1 MMPRKQPHVAIVVTN
16 YNGLSINYKSKSIIW
31 HTLNSLRKTRYENM
45 SVIFSDD
52 SSTDKSTRYV
62 KQNFPKVKILI
73 NKPNG
78 GYTKNANKGIRYALE
93 KLHPDYIMT
102 MNNDVIILDKDWL
115 VKLVAAAESY
125 PECGVI
131 GPKLLYPN
139 GRLQQ
144 AGITKIGPMIRN
156 RGWNEEDASMY
167 SKTEKVAA
175 VGGVALLTKTSVF
188 KKTGI
193 LDENFFMGSDDV
205 EFCLRAS
212 KASFGILYV
221 GSAEVIHLE
230 GFTSKKVSSTKGKDF
245 WFPIFITNNIYFAFK
260 HLAKIQIAEAI
271 VLAILSS
278 IVGIGNRNVSLLSI
292 QFKDRI
298 PWRISVSLHAIRNG
312 YLLYKGKISR
322 QEAYGL

>member
-1 MMPRKQPHVAIVVTN
+1 MVLNKPPHVAIIVTN
-16 YNGLSINYKSKSIIW
+16 YNGLSIKYKSKSIIW
-31 HTLNSLRKTRYENM
+31 YTLNSLRKTRYKNM
-45 SVIFSDD
+45 SVIFADD
-52 SSTDKSTRYV
+52 SSTDESIKYV
-62 KQNFPKVKILI
+62 KQKFPEVKILI

-78 GYTKNANKGIRYALE
+78 GYTKNANNGIRYAIE
-93 KLHPDYIMT
+93 KLHPDYVMT
-102 MNNDVIILDKDWL
+102 MNNDIIILDKDWL
-115 VKLVAAAESY
+115 VKLVTAAESY

-156 RGWNEEDASMY
+156 RGWNEKDASMY
-167 SKTEKVAA
+167 NKTEKVAA
-175 VGGVALLTKTSVF
+175 VGGVALLIKTFVF

-205 EFCLRAS
+205 EFCARAA
-212 KASFGILYV
+212 KAGFGILYV

-230 GFTSKKVSSTKGKDF
+230 GFTSKKVSSAKGKDF

-260 HLAKIQIAEAI
+260 HLAKIQITEAI
-271 VLAILSS
+271 FLAILSS
-278 IVGIGNRNVSLLSI
+278 IVGIGNRDVSLSSI

-298 PWRISVSLHAIRNG
+298 PWRLSVSLHAILNG

-322 QEAYGL
+322 KKAYGL